1 VGNTLKIIIA
11 DDDDDDAVLLT
22 EALVENGV
30 AKDMITIAND
40 GEVLLSILPEYS
52 NRPCLVFLDLN
63 MPKKNGIHA
72 LAEIKANP
80 NLRHIPILVL
90 TTSTSRSD
98 IKECYSLGVNTYFT
112 KPFSYTELTSLVTII
127 KQYWL
132 ETAVIDSPLKSK
144 QS

>member
-1 VGNTLKIIIA
+1 
-11 DDDDDDAVLLT
+11 
-22 EALVENGV
+22 
-30 AKDMITIAND
+30 
-40 GEVLLSILPEYS
+40 
-52 NRPCLVFLDLN
+52 
-63 MPKKNGIHA
+63 MPKKNGIHS

-80 NLRHIPILVL
+80 KLSHIPNLGL
-90 TTSTSRSD
+90 TTTTSRSD